1 MPVREPHAFDTR
13 LDMLDSNLWG
23 ACIVV
28 PTAIAQVFLATGSR
42 RVLCTLQGIETFH
55 CALMPKGDG
64 TWFITIN
71 KKRRDKLKL
80 REGSPVSASLV
91 SDESEY
97 GLPMPEEFAAV
108 LASDEEGNTLFH
120 ALTPG
125 KRRNI
130 LYFVGNVNNS
140 DTRIRRALVIVE
152 HLKKHGGK
160 VVFRVL
166 NEELRGSI

>member
-23 ACIVV
+23 AHIGV
-28 PTAIAQVFLATGSR
+28 PMAIAQVFLATGSR

-55 CALMPKGDG
+55 CALMPRGDG

-97 GLPMPEEFAAV
+97 GLPMPPEFAAV
-108 LASDEEGNTLFH
+108 LDSDEEGNALFH

-125 KRRNI
+125 KQRTL
-130 LYFVGNVNNS
+130 LYFVGNVQHP
-140 DTRIRRALVIVE
+140 DTRIHRTLTIVE

-166 NEELRGSI
+166 NEELRG